1 MSRAGHGAAD
11 GGALLARRLRGSVL
25 VGFTALLTAVGHLA
39 GGGALPDL
47 GLLVVLLPALAW
59 PVIAVA
65 DRCRGPLATTLV
77 LGLGQ
82 LLLHTFLTTVHAHH
96 GVGGSRMLAMHVAVT
111 ALSVVGLRSA
121 DRGLTAL
128 FAALSRVVPRRLAV
142 PPVAVAHLERPVR
155 GPAVPARIRRALAA
169 THVRRGPPVCC

>member
-1 MSRAGHGAAD
+1 MTGPAD
-11 GGALLARRLRGSVL
+11 GGALLARRLRGCLL

-39 GGGALPDL
+39 GGGAPPDL

-59 PVIAVA
+59 PVVAVA
-65 DRCRGPLATTLV
+65 DRCRGPLATALV

-82 LLLHTFLTTVHAHH
+82 LLLHTFLSTVHAHH
-96 GVGGSRMLAMHVAVT
+96 QAAPMLGAHAAVT
-111 ALSVVGLRSA
+111 AVSVVGLRWA
-121 DRGLTAL
+121 DRGVTAL
-128 FAALSRVVPRRLAV
+128 LAALGRVVPRRPAPLPV
-142 PPVAVAHLERPVR
+142 VVVQPPQPVR